1 MKIVKSTYSD
11 GKVKTRDSSLSVFQ
25 RKLRQKLQYK
35 LAELL
40 GAHIRPCAQ

>member
-11 GKVKTRDSSLSVFQ
+11 GKIKTRDSSLSVF
-25 RKLRQKLQYK
+25 RRQKLQYK